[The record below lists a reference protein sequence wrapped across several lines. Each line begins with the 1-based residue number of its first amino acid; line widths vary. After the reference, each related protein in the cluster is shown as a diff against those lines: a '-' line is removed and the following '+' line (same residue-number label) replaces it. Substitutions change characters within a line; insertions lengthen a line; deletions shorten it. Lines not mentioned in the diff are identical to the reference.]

1 MKKRD
6 KKLQIFLLIIG
17 TFLILITYF
26 YYPSINKNRSLV
38 EKNIEDTLPQTLED
52 EDVTSFESLE
62 YQGYYDL
69 DKKFVVRSKKAEIN
83 KNEPNIVLMNNM
95 HVILY
100 LKDGRIINIFSDKGK
115 YNKENYDCFFERNV
129 RATDGETEIFSDNL
143 DLLGNE
149 SAVKIY
155 NNVNLNNPSGS
166 SLYADKIDY
175 DFEKKHFKISMFEDK
190 RIKMKVYNE

>member
-1 MKKRD
+1 MKKSD

-38 EKNIEDTLPQTLED
+38 EKNIEDTLPQTSED

-69 DKKFVVRSKKAEIN
+69 DKKFVVKSKKAEIN
-83 KNEPNIVLMNNM
+83 KNEPDIVLMNNM

-100 LKDGRIINIFSDKGK
+100 LKDGRVINIFSDKGK

-155 NNVNLNNPSGS
+155 NNVSLNNPSGS